1 MGAILWITRATSLV
15 PGWCWAIV
23 VAVLVVLTL
32 RLDVGMA
39 HARAD
44 AAQARTQLLQVQ
56 LASRD
61 AITSEITKARA
72 KEAPLIDK
80 VMEANNAVTQARL
93 DMGAAA
99 AAAAER
105 LRQLARPVRL
115 CRADPGAGAAAAAGP
130 GGGEPVPAGL
140 REVDG
145 RDLLVVDAQGRVEL
159 GQFSAAANLARQALS
174 ECISG
179 WQAAHAATN

>member
-1 MGAILWITRATSLV
+1 MPLLLWITRATGLV
-15 PGWCWAIV
+15 PGWCWAVV
-23 VAVLVVLTL
+23 VAVLAALCV
-32 RLDVGMA
+32 RLEVGMA

-44 AAQARTQLLQVQ
+44 AAQARTQLVTVQ
-56 LASRD
+56 LASAT
-61 AITSEITKARA
+61 AISNEIAKARA

-80 VMEANNAVTQARL
+80 VMEANNAVSQARA

-99 AAAAER
+99 AAAADR

-115 CRADPGAGAAAAAGP
+115 CRPDPGASTSAAASLGGSEPVAAGF
-130 GGGEPVPAGL
+130 

-159 GQFSAAANLARQALS
+159 GRFSASANLARQALS

-179 WQAAHAATN
+179 WQAAHAATH

>member
-1 MGAILWITRATSLV
+1 MAAILWIIRLTGLV

-23 VAVLVVLTL
+23 LSVLVVLCI
-32 RLDVGMA
+32 RLDVSLA

-56 LASRD
+56 IASQD
-61 AITSEITKARA
+61 AIASEITKARA

-80 VMEANNAVTQARL
+80 VMEANDAVTQARL
-93 DMGAAA
+93 DMGTAA

-105 LRQLARPVRL
+105 LRQLSRPVRF
-115 CRADPGAGAAAAAGP
+115 CRADPGTGSAAASGP
-130 GGGEPVPAGL
+130 GGGEPVAAGL

-159 GQFSAAANLARQALS
+159 GQLSASANLARQALS

-179 WQAAHAATN
+179 WQEAHAATN

>member
-1 MGAILWITRATSLV
+1 MAVLIWITRATGLV

-23 VAVLVVLTL
+23 VAVLAALVL
-32 RLDVGMA
+32 RLDAGMA

-44 AAQARTQLLQVQ
+44 AGVARAELLQVQ

-61 AITSEITKARA
+61 AITSEISKARA

-115 CRADPGAGAAAAAGP
+115 CRADPGAGATSATGP

-159 GQFSAAANLARQALS
+159 GRFSASANLARQALS
-174 ECISG
+174 ECLSG

>member
-1 MGAILWITRATSLV
+1 MAALLWIDRAAGLV

-23 VAVLVVLTL
+23 VAVLAALVL

-39 HARAD
+39 HARVD
-44 AAQARTQLLQVQ
+44 AAKARTQLLQVQ
-56 LASRD
+56 MASRD
-61 AITSEITKARA
+61 AIAGEIAKARA

-105 LRQLARPVRL
+105 LRQLSRPIRL
-115 CRADPGAGAAAAAGP
+115 CRADPGASATAASGP
-130 GGGEPVPAGL
+130 GGGEPVSAGL

-159 GQFSAAANLARQALS
+159 GRFSASANVARQALS

-179 WQAAHAATN
+179 WQAAHVATN